1 MVSSI
6 PRFEKIKLNNLIR
19 ESFNICKIM
28 KKHLKGRLLSLA
40 VPKFNLKMK
49 LTTLFLVVSLFQ
61 VHANSYA
68 QKNKISL
75 DLENVTILT
84 IFSEI
89 EDISEF
95 RFLFETGPIDLE
107 RKISI
112 KVNNKKI
119 VDILVLLF
127 EGTNVDYKI
136 RDRQIILTNEAVKIA
151 EPEPNLPAD
160 FSIKNRVLQ
169 QQVSGTVTDA
179 KGIPLAGA
187 NILEKGTTNGT
198 QADFDGN
205 FSIGVNSQNATLLV
219 SYIGFAS
226 AEVEING
233 QSTIDVQLTE
243 SAAGLDE
250 VVVVGF
256 GTQKKLNLTG
266 AVSSIQS
273 EDLENRPI
281 TSASQ
286 ALQGVQG
293 VYINQVGGQPGND
306 GATIRIRGVG
316 TLNNNDPLVLV
327 NGIEFP
333 INDLNPDD
341 IESITVLKDAASAA
355 IYGSR
360 AANGVVLVTTKK
372 GSEKSQIS
380 YSTSVGIQEVISLPN
395 VVKDPIQWFELY
407 SQAQRNFGVS
417 ENALVFPQSLIDE
430 YREGMQRNPFTY
442 PNNDWYDIMFD
453 PAFIQQ
459 HNLRLTGGSE
469 KSTYA
474 LSLGVLD
481 QNGVLRG
488 TDASRYNT
496 NFTIN
501 SEMNKT
507 ISIGGTFN
515 FSYKERDEPVGGI
528 SETMQM
534 IFKAQSYHPTK
545 LEDGNYGMNF
555 FDIPGHRRYRHP
567 LVLTDEG
574 DTDIRNL
581 KIFLNAFAEVKLP
594 LNIVYKLNIGF
605 TSENERQ
612 KRFTPQIT
620 LFDSKTK
627 LPTQI
632 QAGGNPFVSIGN
644 RERGVNQNDRESTNL
659 TVFNTL
665 KWNKFFTDETELS
678 ILLGNSYERFGTS
691 FFTASNEGYL
701 GNNLFEL
708 NAGSTNPF
716 VLGSTFDNSLIGY
729 FGRANYVWDNKYLVE
744 ANFRYDGS
752 SRFAQGNKWGFFPS
766 VSAGWRLNEENF
778 LKEVE
783 WLGQLKLRGSWG
795 QLGNERIGF
804 FQYLDLIS
812 PGQDY
817 IFGNNLT
824 PGTAVL
830 VDNDDGIS
838 WETTTISNIGLD
850 ASFLAGKLTA
860 SMEYFDKTTEDV
872 LRPVGIPS
880 QVGSL
885 GGPVRNIGTIE
896 NEGIEIALGYRNS
909 VGNFR
914 YDISGNVTHI
924 TNRVV
929 DLGGEII
936 LEDFSSDGRGP
947 FNITQEGQP
956 INQFLLF
963 QADGLFQSQ
972 EEIDAHPFQGSDTR
986 PGYIRYKD
994 IDNNGVID
1002 LNDRQADGNSIPE
1015 FTYAFNINL
1024 GYKNWSLNTFWQGV
1038 EGVQTYNNHVSGVPF
1053 WFGTSLPVGWANDSW
1068 TPQNPDA
1075 SFPILTRY
1083 QDTQG
1088 TLFRPSDY
1096 WLLDASYLR
1105 LKNIQLTYD
1114 FNPGVLE
1121 KLGMSRLSIFCNA
1134 QNLLTFTS
1142 LEDFDP
1148 ETDLIGNDFFNYPT
1162 TKIYTFGLNVSF

>member
-1 MVSSI
+1 MNKKVNSCPLDYCKGI
-6 PRFEKIKLNNLIR
+6 NKIL
-19 ESFNICKIM
+19 
-28 KKHLKGRLLSLA
+28 LLSMRILTLLLCIGLTSMYA
-40 VPKFNLKMK
+40 NPTIAQTKIDVTLENASFKDLFNEIEAKSEFLIFYKDDVLEASKKVNINLKK
-49 LTTLFLVVSLFQ
+49 TTIPEILDRAFQ
-61 VHANSYA
+61 NT
-68 QKNKISL
+68 
-75 DLENVTILT
+75 DLIY
-84 IFSEI
+84 S
-89 EDISEF
+89 
-95 RFLFETGPIDLE
+95 
-107 RKISI
+107 
-112 KVNNKKI
+112 
-119 VDILVLLF
+119 VL
-127 EGTNVDYKI
+127 
-136 RDRQIILTNEAVKIA
+136 DRQIIVKRKILIPVKIGTD
-151 EPEPNLPAD
+151 N
-160 FSIKNRVLQ
+160 SVIQ
-169 QQVSGTVTDA
+169 QQFQVSGKITDA
-179 KGIPLAGA
+179 DGTPLPGT
-187 NILEKGTTNGT
+187 NIVEKGTTNGVT
-198 QADFDGN
+198 ADFDGN
-205 FSIGVNSQNATLLV
+205 FSIAIEDENGTLV
-219 SYIGFAS
+219 ISYIGFAS
-226 AEVEING
+226 KEVAVNG
-233 QSTIDVQLTE
+233 QTALNISLEE

-266 AVSSIQS
+266 AVSAIQS

-281 TSASQ
+281 TSSSQ

-306 GATIRIRGVG
+306 AATIRIRGVG

-327 NGIEFP
+327 NGIEFS

-380 YSTSVGIQEVISLPN
+380 YSTSVGIQEVISLPR

-407 SQAQRNFGVS
+407 SQAQRNFGTS
-417 ENALVFPQSLIDE
+417 EDALVFPQSLIDE
-430 YREGMQRNPFTY
+430 YQAGMQTDPFTY
-442 PNNDWYDIMFD
+442 PNTDWYDVMFNQ
-453 PAFIQQ
+453 AFIQQ
-459 HNLRLTGGSE
+459 HNLRFTGGSE

-474 LSLGVLD
+474 LSLGILD
-481 QNGVLRG
+481 QNGVVRG
-488 TDASRYNT
+488 TDAIRYNT

-501 SEMNKT
+501 SELNKR

-515 FSYKERDEPVGGI
+515 FSYKQRDEPVVGI
-528 SETMQM
+528 AQTMQM
-534 IFKAQSYHPTK
+534 IFKAQSHHPTK

-555 FDIPGHRRYRHP
+555 FDIPGHRRFRNP
-567 LVLTDEG
+567 LALTDEG
-574 DTDIRNL
+574 DTDIRDL
-581 KIFLNAFAEVKLP
+581 KIFLNTYAEVKLP
-594 LNIVYKLNIGF
+594 FNIVYKLNVGF
-605 TSENERQ
+605 TNENQQR
-612 KRFTPQIT
+612 KIFTPQIT
-620 LFDSKTK
+620 LFDAKTK
-627 LPTQI
+627 EPTQI
-632 QAGGNPFVSIGN
+632 QAGGNPFVTFAGQQ
-644 RERGVNQNDRESTNL
+644 RGVDQRNGESTNL

-665 KWNKFFTDETELS
+665 KWDKFFTDETELS
-678 ILLGNSYERFGTS
+678 ILLGTSYEYFRDN

-708 NAGSTNPF
+708 NAGSTNPL
-716 VLGSTFDNSLIGY
+716 VSGNTLENSLIGY
-729 FGRANYVWDNKYLVE
+729 FGRANYVWNNKYLLE

-752 SRFAQGNKWGFFPS
+752 SRFADGNKWGFFPS

-778 LKEVE
+778 LKEVD

-795 QLGNERIGF
+795 QLGNERIGLF
-804 FQYLDLIS
+804 RYLDLIS

-817 IFGNNLT
+817 IFGNTIN

-830 VDNDDGIS
+830 VDNDDEIS

-850 ASFLAGKLTA
+850 ASFFAGKLTA

-896 NEGIEIALGYRNS
+896 NKGFEIALGYRNS
-909 VGNFR
+909 IGNFK
-914 YDISGNVTHI
+914 YDISGNLTQI
-924 TNRVV
+924 SNRVI
-929 DLGGEII
+929 DLGGEVI

-972 EEIDAHPFQGSDTR
+972 AEIDAHAFQGNDTR

-1024 GYKNWSLNTFWQGV
+1024 AYKNWSLNTFWQGV
-1038 EGVQTYNNHVSGVPF
+1038 GGVQTYNNHISGVPF
-1053 WFGTSLPVGWANDSW
+1053 WFGTSLPVGWADDSW

-1083 QDTQG
+1083 QDTQS

-1114 FNPGVLE
+1114 FNPEVLE
-1121 KLGMSRLSIFCNA
+1121 KFGISKLSLFCNA

-1148 ETDLIGNDFFNYPT
+1148 ETDLIGNDFFNYPST
-1162 TKIYTFGLNVSF
+1162 RIYTFGLNVSF